1 MRFGRGFISFGTW
14 VLGRLLV
21 CYCFFCLLLQL
32 FFLFGRLD
40 EWLLY

>member
-32 FFLFGRLD
+32 SFLFGRLG